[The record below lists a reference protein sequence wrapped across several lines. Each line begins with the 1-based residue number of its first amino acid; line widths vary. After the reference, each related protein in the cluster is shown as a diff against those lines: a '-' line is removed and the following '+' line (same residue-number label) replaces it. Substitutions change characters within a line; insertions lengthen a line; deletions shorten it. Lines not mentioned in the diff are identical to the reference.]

1 MVDSH
6 DIASAPQTK
15 VVRAGARWEG
25 RRYDNRI
32 AVRDFAFQI
41 AEPAK
46 LGGSDA
52 APTPMEYVAGALSGC
67 LSIVIEMVAA
77 EQGLA
82 LSGIAVEAEGRVD
95 QRGLFGTAPV
105 SPHFEAVDVA
115 VRLATTEP
123 EVRLEPLKADV
134 LRRCPVYNLLKDSG
148 ARVKIDWLVEGG
160 RS

>member
-1 MVDSH
+1 MADRLDTPST
-6 DIASAPQTK
+6 PQTK
-15 VVRAGARWEG
+15 VVRAGASWQG

-77 EQGLA
+77 EQGVA
-82 LSGIAVEAEGRVD
+82 LSGIAVESEGRVD

-105 SPHFEAVDVA
+105 SPHFEAVDVT
-115 VRLATTEP
+115 VRLATDEP
-123 EVRLEPLKADV
+123 AARLEPLKADV
-134 LRRCPVYNLLKDSG
+134 LKRCPVYNLLNDSG
-148 ARVKIDWLVEGG
+148 ARVQIDWRVEGG
-160 RS
+160 RP

>member
-1 MVDSH
+1 MADSRESV
-6 DIASAPQTK
+6 SAPQVK
-15 VVRAGARWEG
+15 VVRAGAQWQG
-25 RRYDNRI
+25 RRYDNHI

-77 EQGLA
+77 ERGVA
-82 LSGIAVEAEGRVD
+82 LSGIAVESEGRVD

-105 SPHFEAVDVA
+105 SPHFESIDVA
-115 VRLATTEP
+115 VRLATAEP
-123 EVRLEPLKADV
+123 AERLEPLKADV
-134 LRRCPVYNLLKDSG
+134 LKRCPVYNLLKDSG

-160 RS
+160 RP